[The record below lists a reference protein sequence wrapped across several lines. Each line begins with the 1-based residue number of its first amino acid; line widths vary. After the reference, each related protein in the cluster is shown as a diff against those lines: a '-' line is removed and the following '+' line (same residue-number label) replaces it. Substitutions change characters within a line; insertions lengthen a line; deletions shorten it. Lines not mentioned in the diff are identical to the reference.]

1 MIYTLVKNLF
11 KILFTIFLRLK
22 VEGTENIPKDGP
34 LVIASN
40 HLSLLDPPVLGTAAT
55 RKVHFMAKEELFVPV
70 LGTIYK
76 ILGAFPVRRGGADRA
91 AIKHGIDILESG
103 QVLAIFPE
111 GTRSKT
117 GELGKAQPGALMMAS
132 KAKATIV
139 PACIMVPIT
148 SVMAVSGRR
157 LRCALANRCLFL
169 RTLWSTK
176 NFCMQ

>member
-91 AIKHGIDILESG
+91 AIKH
-103 QVLAIFPE
+103 VLTYWKAVRCWRFSPREHAARLVSLARLSPE
-111 GTRSKT
+111 R
-117 GELGKAQPGALMMAS
+117 
-132 KAKATIV
+132 
-139 PACIMVPIT
+139 
-148 SVMAVSGRR
+148 
-157 LRCALANRCLFL
+157 
-169 RTLWSTK
+169 
-176 NFCMQ
+176 